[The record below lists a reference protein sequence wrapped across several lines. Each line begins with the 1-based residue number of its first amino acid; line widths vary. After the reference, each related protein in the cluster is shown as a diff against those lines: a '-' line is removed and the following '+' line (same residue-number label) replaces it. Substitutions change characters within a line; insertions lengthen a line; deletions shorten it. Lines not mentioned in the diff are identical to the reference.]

1 MTLIIVF
8 GLLCI
13 LLIIGLPVP
22 FAFGGVL
29 LYLGWAADT
38 DVANFISSGHWRMN
52 NIVLLAIPLF
62 ILSGSIMNRGKLAD
76 PLVEVA
82 SLFLGRMRGGLSAAA
97 VIASAVFGSISG
109 SAAATLTCIGG
120 VMLPRL
126 ERANYPKGYS
136 AALIASAAPLGLL
149 IPPSSTQIIY
159 AWVTRQSVLQ
169 CFLATVIPGLILITL
184 LCIVNFVMMRNCK
197 EIVLEEAPEN
207 FVIEVRKRT
216 FFAAPAL
223 LMPVIILGGIYG
235 GIMTPTEAA
244 AIGVLYSIPIGF
256 WVYRGLNWQIFKDAV
271 VESGTTIGA
280 VMVMFFM
287 VMIVSRL
294 LVFEDIPGIAQQ
306 FIFSVS
312 ENPLV
317 ILLMINI
324 VLVLIGMLMDDVS
337 GVLLASPLMLPMVQD
352 LGIDPVQFAAIIG
365 VNLGMGN
372 ITPPTAPLLY
382 LGARLGGTSVNSM
395 LKPTFIFILFAWIPT
410 LILTTYFPQVS
421 LALPHYILGL

>member
-1 MTLIIVF
+1 
-8 GLLCI
+8 
-13 LLIIGLPVP
+13 
-22 FAFGGVL
+22 
-29 LYLGWAADT
+29 
-38 DVANFISSGHWRMN
+38 
-52 NIVLLAIPLF
+52 
-62 ILSGSIMNRGKLAD
+62 
-76 PLVEVA
+76 
-82 SLFLGRMRGGLSAAA
+82 
-97 VIASAVFGSISG
+97 
-109 SAAATLTCIGG
+109 
-120 VMLPRL
+120 
-126 ERANYPKGYS
+126 
-136 AALIASAAPLGLL
+136 
-149 IPPSSTQIIY
+149 
-159 AWVTRQSVLQ
+159 
-169 CFLATVIPGLILITL
+169 
-184 LCIVNFVMMRNCK
+184 
-197 EIVLEEAPEN
+197 
-207 FVIEVRKRT
+207 
-216 FFAAPAL
+216 
-223 LMPVIILGGIYG
+223 
-235 GIMTPTEAA
+235 
-244 AIGVLYSIPIGF
+244 
-256 WVYRGLNWQIFKDAV
+256 
-271 VESGTTIGA
+271 
-280 VMVMFFM
+280 MVMFFM